1 MSYMPLEKRFTPGRI
16 EKSME
21 AKRLFPIEIFKS
33 IFISPFDDEMMWF
46 SWISEGENDFSR

>member
-1 MSYMPLEKRFTPGRI
+1 MPLEKRFTPGRI